1 MVCFIFYYGVFAPLP
16 TLKGDFSKEYK
27 EVNRHFPKEKRIK
40 RKAKVGGYTQCQRS
54 IKNPKDYGIMAR
66 QIRCFAELIFLPC
79 HPSGLIPFPFGFFA
93 PPPDEWLS
101 FFSVFFFVK
110 KFWISATA
118 TKGTELISKVVRYES
133 R

>member
-1 MVCFIFYYGVFAPLP
+1 MLYFLLRSVCPIANAR
-16 TLKGDFSKEYK
+16 K
-27 EVNRHFPKEKRIK
+27 EVIGHFPKEKRIK
-40 RKAKVGGYTQCQRS
+40 RKAKVGGSAQCQRS

-66 QIRCFAELIFLPC
+66 QIRSFAKLILLPC

-93 PPPDEWLS
+93 TPPIEWLS

-110 KFWISATA
+110 KFWFSATT
-118 TKGTELISKVVRYES
+118 TKKAELISKVVRYES